1 MGKKRIGILTG
12 GGDVPPLNGVIA
24 SVRQASIKY
33 GIEPIGFMKGWLGV
47 IENQYIDLSKIYINP
62 RIGGTLLKSSRV
74 KLETRHEGIKQA
86 KQNLHN
92 LNLEGLIVVGGE
104 DTLSNAFSFS
114 DFPQVLISKTID
126 NDVGTMPLSKNPLDL
141 SEIINY
147 FTLGFPTAAQKISS
161 FVSLKNG
168 LRTTAYSHERIIVVE
183 SMGMHAGWLAL
194 SSSMGHPDFIII
206 PEFPLNYDRFVAEVS
221 KRYQK
226 QKHIIVVVAEGARF
240 INGSYISA
248 DENEKDDFNHPR
260 FKGSAEAL
268 AKKLKDDLRGYFDT
282 RNVNAVN
289 PSYLYRSGM
298 PLDLDLQWAERLGR
312 EAVNLLSNG
321 IGRQILLTVKKEE
334 TGFSVDPYNL
344 SGVDGIE
351 DLHRF
356 VDRRFYNP
364 DDYLVTE
371 SGKKYLSEIME
382 EIPEDDY
389 GLMEKRDFSNH
400 PSSRRSTH
408 SKVAKSNEADGIDR
422 RNQ

>member
-1 MGKKRIGILTG
+1 MRKKRIGILTG
-12 GGDVPPLNGVIA
+12 GGDVSPLNAVIA
-24 SVRQASIKY
+24 SARQASLEHDIVL
-33 GIEPIGFMKGWLGV
+33 IGFLQGWSGL
-47 IENQYIDLSKIYINP
+47 IESQYVELCGIHINP
-62 RIGGTLLKSSRV
+62 LIGGTILKSSRV
-74 KLETRHEGIKQA
+74 SLKKTLDGIEKA
-86 KQNLHN
+86 KESFDRLG
-92 LNLEGLIVVGGE
+92 LDGLIVIGGE
-104 DTLSNAFSFS
+104 DTLSNSF
-114 DFPQVLISKTID
+114 DLPDIPQVLISKTID
-126 NDVGTMPLSKNPLDL
+126 NDVGIIRQNDSQRDMG
-141 SEIINY
+141 EIINY
-147 FTLGFPTAAQKISS
+147 FTLGFPTAARRISS
-161 FVSLKNG
+161 FVSLREG

-194 SSSMGHPDFIII
+194 SSSMGHPDFIVV

-221 KRYQK
+221 KRYQR
-226 QKHIIVVVAEGARF
+226 QKHVIVVVAEGARF

-268 AKKLKDDLRGYFDT
+268 AKKLKGDLKGYFDT

-298 PLDLDLQWAERLGR
+298 PLDLDLHWAERLGR

-321 IGRQILLTVKKEE
+321 IDRQILLTVKKEE

-356 VDRRFYNP
+356 VDRKFYNP
-364 DDYLVTE
+364 DNYSVTE

-389 GLMEKRDFSNH
+389 GLMQKRDFSNH
-400 PSSRRSTH
+400 PSS
-408 SKVAKSNEADGIDR
+408 
-422 RNQ
+422 